1 MFVTI
6 GQLTDT
12 VEINTQVRWLV
23 LMGLCLV
30 TIFGVLLRI
39 IYNEYQYIRSVE
51 EYHLESYDNSS
62 GEEKIYLRFIRSLE
76 IDHVVTI
83 YHRRDEI
90 QNVIGFG
97 YVSNIID
104 EEYIEVTVAKK
115 NEQYESIW
123 TALQRNEKTM
133 LNKTYL
139 LPAVKMKNI
148 KFSVVS

>member
-1 MFVTI
+1 MKEWKPITRGIVAVILGIFSVWGLFVTI

-62 GEEKIYLRFIRSLE
+62 G
-76 IDHVVTI
+76 
-83 YHRRDEI
+83 
-90 QNVIGFG
+90 
-97 YVSNIID
+97 
-104 EEYIEVTVAKK
+104 
-115 NEQYESIW
+115 
-123 TALQRNEKTM
+123 
-133 LNKTYL
+133 
-139 LPAVKMKNI
+139 
-148 KFSVVS
+148 